1 MGVKQ
6 RVNKVFV
13 FHGIVNP
20 FTNHDVFFKTSC
32 HALQIGFVGVLFA
45 VSYGYTS
52 SGETIDVKATP
63 YGCNLGCKQCGD
75 GHYGY

>member
-1 MGVKQ
+1 VGVKQ

-20 FTNHDVFFKTSC
+20 FTNDDVFFKTSC
-32 HALQIGFVGVLFA
+32 HVLQVGFVGVFFA

-63 YGCNLGCKQCGD
+63 YGCNLGCK
-75 GHYGY
+75 

>member
-20 FTNHDVFFKTSC
+20 FTNHDVFLKTSC